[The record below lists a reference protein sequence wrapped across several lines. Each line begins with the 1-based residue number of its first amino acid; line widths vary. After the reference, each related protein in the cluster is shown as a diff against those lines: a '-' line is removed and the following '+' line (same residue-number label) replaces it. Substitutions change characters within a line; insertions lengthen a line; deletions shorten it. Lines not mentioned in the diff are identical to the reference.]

1 VRPGD
6 EIVLGIDQG
15 TTNSKVVALDRGGK
29 VVGSASRPIP
39 TTTPADGWVE
49 QDPERMVQN
58 VIACV
63 REVLDKTAC
72 PADRVAGLG
81 IANQTETLVIWDPRT
96 GIPAIPA
103 IVWQCRRGTAEAQAL
118 RERGHFDAVKQRTGL
133 DLDPTFTALKIKW
146 VTANHPEI
154 GLGLASGELLLG
166 TVDTWLI
173 WRLTAGVVY
182 ATEPGNASRTMLFD
196 IDRLQWSGELLDLF
210 GLSLPKL
217 AECRGSGDGFGAT
230 EPLLFGAGIP
240 ITAVLGDQQASLFG
254 HGCFEKGELKVTYGT
269 GAFVWVNAG
278 SQAPVNPGE
287 GLIRT
292 IAWHIGAPTYA
303 LEGFVMH
310 AGSAL
315 DWVGE
320 RLGLGGG
327 VEVVREAAA
336 AGDSGSAIM
345 VPAFQG
351 LATPWWDPQ
360 VRAAFLGLSVATTRG
375 QLAHAAV
382 ESLCYQIRAVLDA
395 VERVVGHKPDL
406 VRVDGGISRSDFLM
420 QLQADILATPLV
432 PAASDLTTPIGS
444 AMLAGRGG
452 GFWAGFEELRGLVHS
467 GEAVRPAPGATDR
480 WKRGYGEWRRAVET
494 ILAFHA
500 RRGS

>member
-1 VRPGD
+1 VRPGE

-39 TTTPADGWVE
+39 ALTPADGWVE
-49 QDPERMVQN
+49 QDPERMVRN
-58 VIACV
+58 VIECI

-72 PADRVAGLG
+72 PADRVVGLG
-81 IANQTETLVIWDPRT
+81 IANQTETLVIWDPKT
-96 GIPAIPA
+96 GTPAIPA
-103 IVWQCRRGTAEAQAL
+103 IVWQCRRGTAEAKAL

-146 VTANHPEI
+146 VI
-154 GLGLASGELLLG
+154 GNLPGIGAALAAGELLLG

-173 WRLTAGVVY
+173 WRLTGGAVY

-196 IDRLQWSGELLDLF
+196 IDRLQWSGELLELF
-210 GLSLPKL
+210 GLTLPRL

-230 EPLLFGAGIP
+230 DPQLFGKAIP
-240 ITAVLGDQQASLFG
+240 ITAALGDQQASLFG
-254 HGCFEKGELKVTYGT
+254 HGCFDKGELKVTYGT

-278 SQAPVNPGE
+278 SQAQANPGE

-292 IAWHIGAPTYA
+292 IAWHVGTPTYA
-303 LEGFVMH
+303 WEGFVMH

-336 AGDSGSAIM
+336 AGGSGSAIM

-351 LATPWWDPQ
+351 LATPWWDPG
-360 VRAAFLGLSVATTRG
+360 VRAAFLGLSAATTRG

-382 ESLCYQIRAVLDA
+382 ESLCYQVRAVLDA
-395 VERVVGHKPDL
+395 VERAVGHKPPM
-406 VRVDGGISRSDFLM
+406 VWVDGGISRSDYLM

-444 AMLAGRGG
+444 AMLAGWGG
-452 GFWAGFEELRGLVHS
+452 GFWAGLAELRRLIHS
-467 GEAVRPAPGATDR
+467 GETVRPAPGAPDR
-480 WKRGYGEWRRAVET
+480 WQQGYIEWRRAVET
-494 ILAFHA
+494 VMAFHA
-500 RRGS
+500 QRGL